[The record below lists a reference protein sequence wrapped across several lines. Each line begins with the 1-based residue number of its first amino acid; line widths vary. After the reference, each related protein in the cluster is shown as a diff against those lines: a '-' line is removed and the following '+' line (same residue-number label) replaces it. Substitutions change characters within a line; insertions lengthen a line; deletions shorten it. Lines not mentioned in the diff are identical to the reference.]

1 MITPHLSFHP
11 SVHLSI
17 RMTSANGFLFCYTW
31 RAIFRP
37 FFVILVKFLKVLLY
51 LHLVIL
57 RPFLIFLLYL
67 FGYTWPLV
75 KIFVIPGF
83 VIPLNKYNKKT
94 HIKDGLLTFLEYNV
108 YLYLKIFVIPVLV
121 ILEIFSKFL
130 LYFRLL
136 YLL

>member
-1 MITPHLSFHP
+1 MVF
-11 SVHLSI
+11 
-17 RMTSANGFLFCYTW
+17 FCYTW

-37 FFVILVKFLKVLLY
+37 FFVILVKFSKVLLY

>member
-1 MITPHLSFHP
+1 MNIIVVSPVTKRYFRCIEFRKHVLHLVLH
-11 SVHLSI
+11 
-17 RMTSANGFLFCYTW
+17 FLLNVIYVTRQFERYIKLQIYNYYTNIFFCYTW

-37 FFVILVKFLKVLLY
+37 FFVILVKFSKVLLY

-83 VIPLNKYNKKT
+83 VIPLNKYNKKNT
-94 HIKDGLLTFLEYNV
+94 HKRWFTD
-108 YLYLKIFVIPVLV
+108 
-121 ILEIFSKFL
+121 FSKI
-130 LYFRLL
+130 
-136 YLL
+136 

>member
-1 MITPHLSFHP
+1 MQVVFYVWYLIPPPP
-11 SVHLSI
+11 SISQW
-17 RMTSANGFLFCYTW
+17 FFCYTW

-37 FFVILVKFLKVLLY
+37 FFVILVKFSKVLLY

-83 VIPLNKYNKKT
+83 VIPLNKYNKKI

-130 LYFRLL
+130 VCLRLL
-136 YLL
+136 YSLCKV